1 MTSFAEKVI
10 QYFKEQI
17 KEDVALAKV
26 FDESKINECEVYVR
40 KQAQKQAVRG
50 CAVIE
55 DAVVYKWS
63 RDFYLGD
70 TEESKETKA
79 KTTEKNEK
87 PKEKVIEP
95 KIVSRE
101 TTVVT
106 LEDNKGTTEKKDP
119 FDMCLFDGLTDEELW
134 GDK

>member
-17 KEDVALAKV
+17 KKDIALAKV
-26 FDESKINECEVYVR
+26 FDESKIDECEKYVR
-40 KQAQKQAVRG
+40 NQAQKQAVKG

-70 TEESKETKA
+70 TEEPKEVVT
-79 KTTEKNEK
+79 KTTERNEK
-87 PKEKVIEP
+87 PKEKVIET
-95 KIVSRE
+95 KIVTRE
-101 TTVVT
+101 TAVVT
-106 LEDNKGTTEKKDP
+106 LEDNKDTTEKKDP

-134 GDK
+134 GDT